1 MKHYDGSELL
11 WSIEDVQAQA
21 DNLDIELNVEESE
34 NILTSTFKDNEYL
47 MQLIN
52 EMITDSILT
61 FDELRN
67 NEHNKYI
74 CGSCG
79 EGCIEYTYSEDRDI
93 DECNNCKASNN
104 GR

>member
-1 MKHYDGSELL
+1 MKNQNKMKYYNGSELL

-61 FDELRN
+61 YNALRKNEL
-67 NEHNKYI
+67 H
-74 CGSCG
+74 
-79 EGCIEYTYSEDRDI
+79 
-93 DECNNCKASNN
+93 
-104 GR
+104 

>member
-1 MKHYDGSELL
+1 MKYYNGSELL

-21 DNLDIELNVEESE
+21 DNLDVELNVEESE

-61 FDELRN
+61 YNALRKNEL
-67 NEHNKYI
+67 H
-74 CGSCG
+74 
-79 EGCIEYTYSEDRDI
+79 
-93 DECNNCKASNN
+93 
-104 GR
+104 

>member
-1 MKHYDGSELL
+1 MKTMNKMKYYNGTELL

-21 DNLDIELNVEESE
+21 DNLNIELNVEESE

-61 FDELRN
+61 YNALRKNEL
-67 NEHNKYI
+67 H
-74 CGSCG
+74 
-79 EGCIEYTYSEDRDI
+79 
-93 DECNNCKASNN
+93 
-104 GR
+104 

>member
-1 MKHYDGSELL
+1 MKHYNGSELL

-61 FDELRN
+61 FNALRN
-67 NEHNKYI
+67 NE
-74 CGSCG
+74 
-79 EGCIEYTYSEDRDI
+79 R
-93 DECNNCKASNN
+93 
-104 GR
+104 

>member
-1 MKHYDGSELL
+1 MWMNQLNQNKMKHYDGSELL

-52 EMITDSILT
+52 EMITDNIIKYN
-61 FDELRN
+61 DE
-67 NEHNKYI
+67 K
-74 CGSCG
+74 
-79 EGCIEYTYSEDRDI
+79 
-93 DECNNCKASNN
+93 
-104 GR
+104 

>member
-1 MKHYDGSELL
+1 MKYYDGSELL

-52 EMITDSILT
+52 EMITDNIIKYN
-61 FDELRN
+61 DERQ
-67 NEHNKYI
+67 
-74 CGSCG
+74 
-79 EGCIEYTYSEDRDI
+79 
-93 DECNNCKASNN
+93 
-104 GR
+104 

>member
-61 FDELRN
+61 FNALRK
-67 NEHNKYI
+67 NEQ
-74 CGSCG
+74 
-79 EGCIEYTYSEDRDI
+79 
-93 DECNNCKASNN
+93 
-104 GR
+104 

>member
-61 FDELRN
+61 YNALRTSV
-67 NEHNKYI
+67 K
-74 CGSCG
+74 
-79 EGCIEYTYSEDRDI
+79 
-93 DECNNCKASNN
+93 K
-104 GR
+104 

>member
-1 MKHYDGSELL
+1 MKYYNGSELL

-61 FDELRN
+61 FNALRK
-67 NEHNKYI
+67 NEQ
-74 CGSCG
+74 
-79 EGCIEYTYSEDRDI
+79 
-93 DECNNCKASNN
+93 
-104 GR
+104 

>member
-1 MKHYDGSELL
+1 MKYYNGSELL

-61 FDELRN
+61 FNALRN
-67 NEHNKYI
+67 NEK
-74 CGSCG
+74 
-79 EGCIEYTYSEDRDI
+79 
-93 DECNNCKASNN
+93 
-104 GR
+104 

>member
-1 MKHYDGSELL
+1 MKHYNGSELL

-52 EMITDSILT
+52 EMITDNII
-61 FDELRN
+61 
-67 NEHNKYI
+67 KYN
-74 CGSCG
+74 
-79 EGCIEYTYSEDRDI
+79 D
-93 DECNNCKASNN
+93 

>member
-1 MKHYDGSELL
+1 MKYYDGSELL

-52 EMITDSILT
+52 EMITDNIIKYN
-61 FDELRN
+61 DER
-67 NEHNKYI
+67 
-74 CGSCG
+74 
-79 EGCIEYTYSEDRDI
+79 
-93 DECNNCKASNN
+93 
-104 GR
+104 

>member
-1 MKHYDGSELL
+1 MKTMNKMKYYNGTELL

-21 DNLDIELNVEESE
+21 DNLDIELNVEESQ

-61 FDELRN
+61 YNALRKNEL
-67 NEHNKYI
+67 H
-74 CGSCG
+74 
-79 EGCIEYTYSEDRDI
+79 
-93 DECNNCKASNN
+93 
-104 GR
+104 